1 MAKDFKRHVAR
12 RGKAAAV
19 GATAPKDTAEK
30 KPNPVAAAQ
39 PKPRKEI
46 GGPSGPE
53 PTRYGDWEIKGR
65 CIDF

>member
-1 MAKDFKRHVAR
+1 MAKDFKRHVAK
-12 RGKAAAV
+12 RGKAAPV
-19 GATAPKDTAEK
+19 GASAPKDGAGK
-30 KPNPVAAAQ
+30 NPNPAAGTQ
-39 PKPRKEI
+39 HKPPKEI